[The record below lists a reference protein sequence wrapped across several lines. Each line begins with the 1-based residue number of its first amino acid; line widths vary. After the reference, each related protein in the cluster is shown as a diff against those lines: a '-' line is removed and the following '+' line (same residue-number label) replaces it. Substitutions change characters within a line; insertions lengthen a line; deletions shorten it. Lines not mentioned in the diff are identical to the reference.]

1 VELRMYTAM
10 VTPFDQ
16 DLQVNYGKAAELA
29 DYLVKKSSDGIMV
42 SGTTGESP
50 VLSKE
55 EKIKLFT
62 TVKDRVGD
70 KVEVWAGTGSY
81 DTEASINLSR
91 AAEKAGADGL
101 LLVTPYYNKPSQE
114 GLYQHFRS
122 IAESVSIPVMLY
134 NIPGRTGTNML
145 PETVLRLAAI
155 DNIVALKESS
165 GMMDQMSALKN
176 ILPEKVA
183 IYSGDDSLTLPMVAL
198 GASGVVSITS
208 HLVGNQ
214 IKQMLN
220 AYAAGDIKGAQQ
232 MHNYLFPIFKGLFI
246 TTNPIPVK
254 EALNLIGMDVGGLR
268 LPMCRASQSELEQIS
283 KLLASYQLLKKKIN

>member
-1 VELRMYTAM
+1 MYTAM

-16 DLQVNYGKAAELA
+16 DLQVNYSKAAELA
-29 DYLVKKSSDGIMV
+29 GYLVKNSSDGIVV

-50 VLSKE
+50 VLSKD
-55 EKIKLFT
+55 EKIKLFS
-62 TVKDRVGD
+62 TVKDKVGGEI
-70 KVEVWAGTGSY
+70 EVWAGTGSY
-81 DTEASINLSR
+81 DTQASIYLSQ
-91 AAEKAGADGL
+91 AAEKAGVDGL
-101 LLVTPYYNKPSQE
+101 LLVVPYYNKPSQE
-114 GLYQHFRS
+114 GLYLHFKS

-134 NIPGRTGTNML
+134 NIPGRTGMNML

-155 DNIVALKESS
+155 ENVVALKESS
-165 GMMDQMSALKN
+165 GMMDQMSMLKN

-198 GASGVVSITS
+198 GAAGVVSITS

-220 AYAAGDIKGAQQ
+220 LYAAGDVKEAQQ

-254 EALNLIGMDVGGLR
+254 EALNMMGMDVGGLR
-268 LPMCRASQSELEQIS
+268 LPMCGANQGELEQIR
-283 KLLASYQLLKKKIN
+283 KLITGYNLL

>member
-1 VELRMYTAM
+1 MDLKMYTAM

-16 DLQVNYGKAAELA
+16 DLQVNYAKAAELA
-29 DYLVKKSSDGIMV
+29 QYLVNNSSDGIVV

-50 VLSKE
+50 VLSKD
-55 EKIKLFT
+55 EKIKLFAA
-62 TVKDRVGD
+62 VKEKVGGQ
-70 KVEVWAGTGSY
+70 VEVWAGTGSY
-81 DTEASINLSR
+81 DTAASIRLSR
-91 AAEKAGADGL
+91 EAEQAGVDGL

-122 IAESVSIPVMLY
+122 IAESVQIPVMLY

-145 PETVLRLAAI
+145 PETVLRLSAV

-165 GMMDQMSALKN
+165 GMMDQMSMLKN
-176 ILPEKVA
+176 ILPEKIA

-198 GASGVVSITS
+198 GAAGVVSITS

-220 AYAAGDIKGAQQ
+220 AYAAGDAPGAQQ

-254 EALNLIGMDVGGLR
+254 EALNLMGMDVGGLR
-268 LPMCRASQSELEQIS
+268 LPMCRASQGELEQIRN
-283 KLLASYQLLKKKIN
+283 LLNAYQIL